1 MAEPARGTRRDA
13 FDILGVAARF
23 DLDLPAVQRAYLARS
38 ADVHPDRAGEAGEQ
52 LAAELNDA
60 KRVLEDPERR
70 AGALLA
76 RLGGPSKEADRSLPD
91 GFLMEM
97 MELRESA
104 EAAGASGD
112 RAEVD
117 RWIADAERRR
127 KGHIESVGRAFAA
140 VGAAPTG
147 DQLRAIRRELNAW
160 RYIERMIEQLDGGG
174 ETM

>member
-1 MAEPARGTRRDA
+1 M
-13 FDILGVAARF
+13 
-23 DLDLPAVQRAYLARS
+23 QRAYLARS
-38 ADVHPDRAGEAGEQ
+38 AEIHPDRAGEASEQ
-52 LAAELNDA
+52 QAAELNDA
-60 KRVLEDPERR
+60 KRTLEDPERR

-97 MELRESA
+97 MELREAA
-104 EAAGASGD
+104 EAAGSSAD
-112 RAEVD
+112 PAEVE
-117 RWIADAERRR
+117 RWVNDAERRR
-127 KGHIESVGRAFAA
+127 KRHIESIGRAFAA
-140 VGAAPTG
+140 IGATPTG